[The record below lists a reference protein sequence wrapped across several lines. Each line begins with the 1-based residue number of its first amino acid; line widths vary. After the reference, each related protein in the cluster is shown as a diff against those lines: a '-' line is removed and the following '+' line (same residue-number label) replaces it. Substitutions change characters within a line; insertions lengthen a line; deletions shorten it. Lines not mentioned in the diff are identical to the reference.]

1 MSENIEN
8 NTQVKEEKV
17 NVRIII
23 TTLWISIMCLYI
35 YNDFFSLFPPGNIQE
50 IIDGN
55 MGPFEVTQAGLF
67 LAAVLMLIPS
77 LMIFLTNIL
86 PAKITK
92 ISNMVLGVL
101 YAFVM
106 IGSLIGE
113 GWAFY
118 IFLGIVEIVLSLL
131 ITFYAWKW
139 PKEI

>member
-1 MSENIEN
+1 MNKL
-8 NTQVKEEKV
+8 KEEKV

-50 IIDGN
+50 ILDGM
-55 MGPFEVTQAGLF
+55 MGPFEVTQSGLF
-67 LAAVLMLIPS
+67 LAALLMLVPS

-86 PAKITK
+86 PAKIAK

-113 GWAFY
+113 SWAFY
-118 IFLGIVEIVLSLL
+118 IFLGIIEIVLSLL
-131 ITFYAWKW
+131 ITWYAWKW